1 VIQRR
6 RFTGFFRRALAA
18 QFACVLALF
27 AGVGAADAA
36 ILVNKAFSPT
46 SVALGGVSTVTI
58 TLQNTSTLTAANVT
72 AFSDDIATM
81 AGTATIASPS
91 GLATTCSGGNPSITG
106 TVVSMSAGVIPIA
119 PSTTVSGTCTIT
131 LNVVGAIVGNGVNT
145 IAQGAL
151 VTDQGSNGTSASQ
164 TLQVTGL
171 APAVTPS
178 GTTTVTT
185 ASTATNTFTIANPN
199 GAALTNVTIPITAA
213 GNSAFTITGV
223 TLSGPGCSGTETFPP
238 GAVTTGTASIS
249 IPSFPAYTSCVVT
262 ITTTT
267 VSQTAANNVTYTSAS
282 TSITDDQGVTNSGA
296 KTSVASFITGRPTV
310 AKSFT
315 PNVVSDSGTTTLTIK
330 IPNIE
335 TQALTTVGLTD
346 GLPAYL
352 TVDAAPNFTT
362 TNCGAMT
369 NTSISGS
376 GTVSVAGGTVAAATT
391 LGTASAAST
400 CTITILLDVSPT
412 APSIIETNTIP
423 SANLTDDQNLP
434 GATNAQANITIT
446 STGVSDTKAFTTS
459 PVARLTPDRLTLT
472 FTNATGTALTAGSF
486 VDNLPQTPVAMTVDP
501 STTPTPIYAGC
512 GTPSAAYSSGNTVV
526 TVNTITI
533 AAHSTCT
540 VYFNVLLAG
549 ASGTDTNTV
558 LASNVSFT
566 SGASTINAGQNVSAN
581 VTAQSAFTAVNY
593 VAAAG
598 GLENQ
603 PLTVQASITLRA
615 AAGVTD
621 TNVVATFVLN
631 ANATP
636 HSVALAP
643 NPNFTYGGGCPTGTL
658 AATSTVYNGF
668 GEAFTVTAPSLS
680 ATCTITY
687 NVINEQTGAAG
698 KGTFAPGSST
708 YTSTENV
715 VTTTTGATNNVT
727 FYNTSINVNKTFSP
741 IAIVAGSTSTAS
753 ITLSV
758 KPVSGLATTLA
769 TGVGFVDS
777 LPTNLVFATPP
788 NVTFSAGCQQTGQA
802 TPSGVISGTQITVTN
817 VSLIAV
823 GTTATNCV
831 VSFDTTS
838 TALGNVT
845 NTLPVGAITSP
856 TVLLAS
862 ASNTQAASASLSVTA
877 GVSLLKTFVNPTL
890 QIGSTNA
897 IRFLITNSASSSTLS
912 SGTLTDVMPSS
923 LALASL
929 TVPANQAGDP
939 PACGGTITGT
949 VGASTFHVSGMT
961 VLGTTG
967 GVASQCVQY
976 VLVTTTS
983 TAAPGVVSNTIS
995 AGALTI
1001 GGYSNTTGTTGTTT
1015 DTPPPGPTITKAF
1028 ATPSI
1033 LVNGT
1038 SVLTITIA
1046 NTAVGAAPLTAM
1058 ALTDTLPTNVA
1069 IAATPNASTT
1079 CPSGAV
1085 TAVAA
1090 SGSVAITG
1098 ATLAAGASCT
1108 ITVSVTSATPGN
1120 YTNTIPASALT
1131 TTQGATN
1138 AAPATATL
1146 AVTAPPVTVSKV
1158 FTPSTITIGGVSV
1171 LTVSIA
1177 NTATGSLPLTGLA
1190 LTDTLPANVTIAAT
1204 PAASTTCGAGTVAA
1218 TAGGS
1223 SVALSAGT
1231 LASGATCTITVSV
1244 TSNVA
1249 GPYTNTIP
1257 ASAVTSNEGASN
1269 TAPATA
1275 VLTVNN
1281 APPVVVT
1288 KAFSPASIISGGTST
1303 LTVTIANTNASAVAL
1318 TALALTDTLPT
1329 GVTVAATPA
1338 AATTCPSGTAAATA
1352 GGTTLALTGG
1362 TLAAGASCTMSVSVT
1377 SSVPNAYLN
1386 TIPIGAVTTTQGA
1399 SNTAAAT
1406 ATLTVTASNVTLSK
1420 SFTPATI
1427 NPGGTSVLTLTIAN
1441 TATGAGALTGLALT
1455 DGLPAGVTIAATP
1468 ATSTTCGA
1476 GTVTA
1481 TAGGTSVALSAGTLG
1496 AGATCTVSVSVTGT
1510 LPGGYLNTI
1519 PIGALTS
1526 TQGASNAA
1534 PASATLTIV
1543 NAPPVVISKAFAP
1556 ASIIS
1561 GGTSTLTVTIANT
1574 NASAVAL
1581 TALALSDSL
1590 PTGVTVAATPAAAT
1604 TCPLGTA
1611 AATAGG
1617 TTLALTGGSLAA
1629 GASCTMSVSV
1639 TATIPNAYVNTIPIG
1654 AVTTTQ
1660 GASNTAAAT
1669 ATLTVTASSVTI
1681 GKAFA
1686 PATIN
1691 PGGTSLLTL
1700 TIANTATGAAAL
1712 TGVAVTDSLP
1722 IGVTIAATP
1731 NASTTCGVGTVTA
1744 TAGGTSVA
1752 LSAGTLAAG
1761 ATCTVTV
1768 SVTGTL
1774 PGGYTNIIPIGGLTS
1789 TQGASNTTAAS
1800 ATLTIANAP
1809 PVSIAK
1815 SFTPASIAVGGISQL
1830 TVTIANTA
1838 TGAVALSNV
1847 HLQDLFPTG
1856 VTLAP
1861 TPALATTCPSGT
1873 VTQVAGP
1880 NPNVT
1885 LSGATI
1891 AAGAT
1896 CTITAN
1902 VTSSTVGA
1910 ALNTIPASAL
1920 TSTQG
1925 ATNTAPASA
1934 TLTVAAPSVALSK
1947 AFAPATIVR
1956 GGVSALTITIA
1967 NTATGAIALT
1977 NVSVTDGLPTGVTIA
1992 AAPNAST
1999 TCPAGTVNAVAGAA
2013 SVSLT
2018 GGTLAAAASCTIVVN
2033 VTGTLPNTYTN
2044 TIPVG
2049 AVTTNEG
2056 ASNGAAA
2063 VATLTIVNAP
2073 AVTLTKAFAPA
2084 TISINGVSQ
2093 LTISIANTATGAVA
2107 LTAVAVTDA
2116 LPTGVTVAATPNAST
2131 TCGAGTVTGA
2141 AGATSI
2147 ALANGTLAAGA
2158 TCTVTISVTSSMTGG
2173 YVNTI
2178 PAGAVTSAQGG
2189 TNAAQAQATLTVV
2202 SATLSVTK
2210 TSTPANANVSPGQ
2223 RITYTVTIV
2232 NSGTGPESNATITDT
2247 LTNATLV
2254 PGSVTVNGVAAADTV
2269 VTSGTSFGAIAAG
2282 ATATIVYAAT
2292 VNSAATPGTSVTN
2305 SVVAG
2310 GAQPC
2315 TGPSCSAS
2323 SGANLVTAPVLT
2335 LVKTIN
2341 GVTSVGV
2348 VNGETVSYGLS
2359 LSNTGTVPAQN
2370 VVVTDP
2376 FPAGATPIAGSI
2388 TVNGVTA
2395 TNATIVGQTVTIP
2408 IGTVAAGQS
2417 IPITIGATIATTGQ
2431 PVVNVANAA
2440 ATGLG
2445 TSSVSN
2451 AATASVGS
2459 GQLIVS
2465 KTSDASVVQ
2474 VGDRVTYT
2482 IVVRAPGGVA
2492 YGVTTIVDTL
2502 PAYEAYAP
2510 GTARINGKANEPVVS
2525 GRVLTWTVP
2534 SLTAPLTIT
2543 YAVAIVPGAPQNGS
2557 LTNVVNVRAVGPGG
2571 GSAGTG
2577 TASSTITVIA
2587 STFGAC
2593 YPITGRVYLDT
2604 MKTGSFVDGDTGL
2617 GSVRVYLDD
2626 GESVETDAQGRYN
2639 FPCVRPGMHALRL
2652 DASTLPNGAVPYDDR
2667 RLDSE
2672 RSTRRLVHRTFDTTI
2687 IEDINFAIRDT
2698 SVP

>member
-1 VIQRR
+1 M
-6 RFTGFFRRALAA
+6 RALAA
-18 QFACVLALF
+18 QFACILALF

-36 ILVNKAFSPT
+36 ILVNKAFTPT
-46 SVALGGVSTVTI
+46 SVALGGTSTVTI

-81 AGTATIASPS
+81 AGGATIASPS
-91 GLATTCSGGNPSITG
+91 GLATTCAGGNPSITG

-131 LNVVGAIVGNGVNT
+131 FNVVGAIVGNGVNT

-164 TLQVTGL
+164 TLQVTGS
-171 APAVTPS
+171 APTVTPS

-199 GAALTNVTIPITAA
+199 GAALTNVTIPITATA
-213 GNSAFTITGV
+213 NSAFTITGV
-223 TLSGPGCSGTETFPP
+223 TISGTGCSGSETFPT
-238 GAVTTGTASIS
+238 GAVTSATTSIT
-249 IPSFPAYTSCVVT
+249 IPSFPANASCVVT
-262 ITTTT
+262 FTTTT
-267 VSQTAANNVTYTSAS
+267 VSQAAANTVTYTSAS

-296 KTSVASFITGRPTV
+296 KTSAAAFITGRPTIT
-310 AKSFT
+310 KSFT
-315 PNVVSDSGTTTLTIK
+315 SNVVSDSDTTTLTIK

-346 GLPAYL
+346 TLPNYL

-369 NTSISGS
+369 NTSVSGS

-391 LGTASAAST
+391 LGTATAAST

-412 APSIIETNTIP
+412 APSVIETNTIP

-434 GATNAQANITIT
+434 GSNNATANITIT
-446 STGVSDTKAFTTS
+446 ATGLSDTKAFAAATVS
-459 PVARLTPDRLTLT
+459 RLTDDRLTLT
-472 FTNATGTALTAGSF
+472 FTNASGTALTFGSF
-486 VDNLPQTPVAMTVDP
+486 IDYLPQTSTTATSLPMTVD
-501 STTPTPIYAGC
+501 TTTSPTLTFTGC
-512 GTPSAAYSSGNTVV
+512 GATPSGTYANGNTVV
-526 TVNTITI
+526 SGNNLQI

-540 VYFNVLLAG
+540 VSFNIVLNG
-549 ASGTDTNTV
+549 ASGTDTNTL
-558 LASNVSFT
+558 LASNAAFF
-566 SGASTINAGQNVSAN
+566 SGASQVNAGQNVSAN

-603 PLTVQASITLRA
+603 PLTVQASITDRA
-615 AAGVTD
+615 ATGVTD

-643 NPNFTYGGGCPTGTL
+643 SPNFTFGAGCPTGTT
-658 AATSTVYNGF
+658 ATPTNANGLF
-668 GEAFTVTAPSLS
+668 YEGFTVNAPTLS
-680 ATCTITY
+680 STCTITY

-777 LPTNLVFATPP
+777 LPANLVFATTP
-788 NVTFSAGCQQTGQA
+788 NVTFSAGCQQTGQP

-831 VSFDTTS
+831 VGFDTTS

-856 TVLLAS
+856 SVLLAS

-890 QIGSTNA
+890 QIGATDTL
-897 IRFLITNSASSSTLS
+897 RFLITNSASSSTLA
-912 SGTLTDVMPSS
+912 SGTLTDNMPAT
-923 LALASL
+923 LALAST

-939 PACGGTITGT
+939 PACGGTIVGT
-949 VGASTFHVSGMT
+949 VGASTFHITGMT
-961 VLGTTG
+961 VLGTSG
-967 GVASQCVQY
+967 GAASQCVQY
-976 VLVTTTS
+976 VLITTS
-983 TAAPGVVSNTIS
+983 TTAAPGTVMNTIP

-1001 GGYSNTTGTTGTTT
+1001 GGYSNTTGTTGSTNT
-1015 DTPPPGPTITKAF
+1015 TPPPGPTITKAF

-1033 LVNGT
+1033 VANGT

-1058 ALTDTLPTNVA
+1058 ALTDTLPTNVV

-1079 CPSGAV
+1079 CPSGSV
-1085 TAVAA
+1085 TAVAS
-1090 SGSVAITG
+1090 SGNVALSG
-1098 ATLAAGASCT
+1098 GTLAAGATCT
-1108 ITVSVTSATPGN
+1108 IVVTVTSATPGN

-1138 AAPATATL
+1138 ATAATATL
-1146 AVTAPPVTVSKV
+1146 AVTAPPV
-1158 FTPSTITIGGVSV
+1158 
-1171 LTVSIA
+1171 
-1177 NTATGSLPLTGLA
+1177 
-1190 LTDTLPANVTIAAT
+1190 
-1204 PAASTTCGAGTVAA
+1204 
-1218 TAGGS
+1218 
-1223 SVALSAGT
+1223 
-1231 LASGATCTITVSV
+1231 
-1244 TSNVA
+1244 
-1249 GPYTNTIP
+1249 
-1257 ASAVTSNEGASN
+1257 
-1269 TAPATA
+1269 
-1275 VLTVNN
+1275 
-1281 APPVVVT
+1281 VVT
-1288 KAFSPASIISGGTST
+1288 KAFAPASIISGGTST

-1318 TALALTDTLPT
+1318 TGLALTDTLPT

-1352 GGTTLALTGG
+1352 GGATLALTGG

-1377 SSVPNAYLN
+1377 SSVPNAYVN
-1386 TIPIGAVTTTQGA
+1386 TIPIGAVTSTQGA

-1420 SFTPATI
+1420 SFLPATI

-1455 DGLPAGVTIAATP
+1455 DTLPAGVTIAATP

-1476 GTVTA
+1476 GTVAA

-1510 LPGGYLNTI
+1510 LPGGYVNTI

-1534 PASATLTIV
+1534 PASATLTIAD
-1543 NAPPVVISKAFAP
+1543 APPVVLTKAFAP

-1561 GGTSTLTVTIANT
+1561 GGASTLTVTIANT
-1574 NASAVAL
+1574 NANAVAL
-1581 TALALSDSL
+1581 TALAVTDTL
-1590 PTGVTVAATPAAAT
+1590 PSGVTIAATPAAAT
-1604 TCPLGTA
+1604 TCPAGTA

-1617 TTLALTGGSLAA
+1617 TTLTLIGGTLAA

-1639 TATIPNAYVNTIPIG
+1639 TATIPGGYTNTIPIG
-1654 AVTTTQ
+1654 AVTSTQ
-1660 GASNTAAAT
+1660 GASNTAAAS

-1681 GKAFA
+1681 AKAFA

-1691 PGGTSLLTL
+1691 PSGISVL
-1700 TIANTATGAAAL
+1700 TITVANTATGAAAL
-1712 TGVAVTDSLP
+1712 TGVAVTDTLP
-1722 IGVTIAATP
+1722 TGVTIAATP
-1731 NASTTCGVGTVTA
+1731 NTATTCGAGTVTA
-1744 TAGGTSVA
+1744 AAGGTTVA
-1752 LSAGTLAAG
+1752 LAAGTLAAG
-1761 ATCTVTV
+1761 ATCTITV

-1774 PGGYTNIIPIGGLTS
+1774 PGAYVNTIPIGGLTS
-1789 TQGASNTTAAS
+1789 TQGASNTAPAT
-1800 ATLTIANAP
+1800 ATLTIQNAP
-1809 PVSIAK
+1809 PVTITK
-1815 SFTPASIAVGGISQL
+1815 SFTPANIPLGGVSQL

-1838 TGAVALSNV
+1838 TGAVALTNV
-1847 HLQDLFPTG
+1847 HLQDLLPTG
-1856 VTLAP
+1856 MTIAA
-1861 TPALATTCPSGT
+1861 TPNFATTCPSGT
-1873 VTQVAGP
+1873 VTQAAGP

-1885 LSGATI
+1885 LSGATL

-1910 ALNTIPASAL
+1910 SVNTIPASAL

-1934 TLTVAAPSVALSK
+1934 TLTVAAPSVILS
-1947 AFAPATIVR
+1947 
-1956 GGVSALTITIA
+1956 
-1967 NTATGAIALT
+1967 
-1977 NVSVTDGLPTGVTIA
+1977 
-1992 AAPNAST
+1992 
-1999 TCPAGTVNAVAGAA
+1999 
-2013 SVSLT
+2013 
-2018 GGTLAAAASCTIVVN
+2018 
-2033 VTGTLPNTYTN
+2033 
-2044 TIPVG
+2044 
-2049 AVTTNEG
+2049 
-2056 ASNGAAA
+2056 
-2063 VATLTIVNAP
+2063 
-2073 AVTLTKAFAPA
+2073 KAFAPA
-2084 TISINGVSQ
+2084 TISINGTSA

-2107 LTAVAVTDA
+2107 LSSLAVTDA
-2116 LPTGVTVAATPNAST
+2116 LPTGVTVAPTPNAST

-2158 TCTVTISVTSSMTGG
+2158 TCTITISVTSATTGA

-2178 PAGAVTSAQGG
+2178 PVGAVTSAQGG
-2189 TNAAQAQATLTVV
+2189 SNAAVAQATLTVV

-2210 TSTPANANVSPGQ
+2210 TSTPANSSVSPGQ
-2223 RITYTVTIV
+2223 RITYTITIV
-2232 NSGTGPESNATITDT
+2232 NSGTGPEANATITDT

-2254 PGSVTVNGVAAADTV
+2254 SGSVTVNGVAAADAV
-2269 VTSGTSFGAIAAG
+2269 VTSGAPFGTIAAG

-2292 VNSAATPGTSVTN
+2292 VNAAATPGTSVTN

-2310 GAQPC
+2310 GTQPC

-2323 SGANLVTAPVLT
+2323 SGANLVTAPTLS

-2341 GVTSVGV
+2341 GVTSIGV

-2359 LSNTGTVPAQN
+2359 LSNTGAVPAQN

-2388 TVNGVTA
+2388 TVNGIVA

-2408 IGTVAAGQS
+2408 IGTVAVGQT

-2474 VGDRVTYT
+2474 VGDRVNYT

-2502 PAYEAYAP
+2502 PSYEAYAP
-2510 GTARINGKANEPVVS
+2510 GTARINGKANEPVVH

-2534 SLTAPLTIT
+2534 SLTTALTIT

-2557 LTNVVNVRAVGPGG
+2557 LTNVVDVRAVGPGG
-2571 GSAGTG
+2571 GAAGTG
-2577 TASSTITVIA
+2577 TASATITVIA
-2587 STFGAC
+2587 STFGSC

-2604 MKTGSFVDGDTGL
+2604 MKTGSFVDGDTGI
-2617 GSVRVYLDD
+2617 GGVRVYLDD
-2626 GESVETDAQGRYN
+2626 GESIETDPQGRYN

-2652 DASTLPNGAVPYDDR
+2652 DASTLPSGAVPYDDR

-2698 SVP
+2698 STSP

>member
-1 VIQRR
+1 MTLRQN
-6 RFTGFFRRALAA
+6 FSGFVVRALAA
-18 QFACVLALF
+18 QFACVLAVL
-27 AGVGAADAA
+27 AGLGTADAA

-46 SVALGGVSTVTI
+46 SVGLGVTSTVTI

-91 GLATTCSGGNPSITG
+91 GLATTCAGGNPSITG

-131 LNVVGAIVGNGVNT
+131 FNVVGAIVGNGVNT

-171 APAVTPS
+171 APTVTAS
-178 GTTTVTT
+178 ANTTVTT
-185 ASTATNTFTIANPN
+185 ASTATTTFTIANPN

-249 IPSFPAYTSCVVT
+249 IPSFPANTSCVVT

-296 KTSVASFITGRPTV
+296 KTSIASFITGRPTL

-315 PNVVSDSGTTTLTIK
+315 PNVVSDSGTTTLTIR

-346 GLPAYL
+346 VLPNYL

-369 NTSISGS
+369 NTSVSGS
-376 GTVSVAGGTVAAATT
+376 GTVSVSGGTVAAATT
-391 LGTASAAST
+391 LGTATAAST

-412 APSIIETNTIP
+412 APSVIETNTIP
-423 SANLTDDQNLP
+423 SANLTNDQNLP
-434 GATNAQANITIT
+434 GANNAQANITIT
-446 STGVSDTKAFTTS
+446 STGVADTKAFSAGTVS
-459 PVARLTPDRLTLT
+459 RLTDVRLTLT
-472 FTNATGTALTAGSF
+472 FTNASGTALTAGSF
-486 VDNLPQTPVAMTVDP
+486 IDNLPQTPVPMTVDAATSP
-501 STTPTPIYAGC
+501 TPTYTTC
-512 GTPSAAYSSGNTVV
+512 GTPSSVYSNGNTVV
-526 TVNTITI
+526 TVSNIQI

-540 VYFNVLLAG
+540 VYFNVVLNG

-558 LASNVSFT
+558 LASDVSFT
-566 SGASTINAGQNVSAN
+566 SGASTVNAGQNVSAN
-581 VTAQSAFTAVNY
+581 VAAQSAFTAVNY
-593 VAAAG
+593 VASAG

-603 PLTVQASITLRA
+603 PLTVSASITDRA
-615 AAGVTD
+615 GTGVTD
-621 TNVVATFVLN
+621 TNVVATFTLN
-631 ANATP
+631 PNATT
-636 HSVALAP
+636 HNVALAP
-643 NPNFTYGGGCPTGTL
+643 TPNFTFGSGCPTGTTAT
-658 AATSTVYNGF
+658 AANAYGLF
-668 GEAFTVTAPSLS
+668 YEGFTVNAPSLS
-680 ATCTITY
+680 STCTITY

-698 KGTFAPGSST
+698 KGTFAPGNST

-715 VTTTTGATNNVT
+715 VTTTTGPSNNVT

-802 TPSGVISGTQITVTN
+802 TPSGVISGTQLTVTN

-838 TALGNVT
+838 TSLGNVT

-856 TVLLAS
+856 SALLAS
-862 ASNTQAASASLSVTA
+862 ATNTQAASASLSVTA

-890 QIGSTNA
+890 QIGQTDTL
-897 IRFLITNSASSSTLS
+897 RFLITNSASSSTLA
-912 SGTLTDVMPSS
+912 SGTLTDNMPST
-923 LALASL
+923 LALAST

-939 PACGGTITGT
+939 PACGGTIVGT
-949 VGASTFHVSGMT
+949 VGASTFQITGMT
-961 VLGTTG
+961 VLGTSG
-967 GVASQCVQY
+967 GAASQCVQY
-976 VLVTTTS
+976 VLITTS
-983 TAAPGVVSNTIS
+983 TTAAPGTVMNTIP

-1001 GGYSNTTGTTGTTT
+1001 GGYSNTTGTTGSTNT
-1015 DTPPPGPTITKAF
+1015 TPPPGPTITKAF
-1028 ATPSI
+1028 SAPSI
-1033 LVNGT
+1033 LINGT

-1046 NTAVGAAPLTAM
+1046 NTATGSAPLTAM
-1058 ALTDTLPTNVA
+1058 ALTDTLPSNVV

-1079 CPSGAV
+1079 CPSGSV
-1085 TAVAA
+1085 TAVAS
-1090 SGSVAITG
+1090 SGNVALSG
-1098 ATLAAGASCT
+1098 GTLAAGATCT
-1108 ITVSVTSATPGN
+1108 IVVTVTSATPGN

-1138 AAPATATL
+1138 ATAATATL
-1146 AVTAPPVTVSKV
+1146 AVTAPPV
-1158 FTPSTITIGGVSV
+1158 
-1171 LTVSIA
+1171 
-1177 NTATGSLPLTGLA
+1177 
-1190 LTDTLPANVTIAAT
+1190 
-1204 PAASTTCGAGTVAA
+1204 
-1218 TAGGS
+1218 
-1223 SVALSAGT
+1223 
-1231 LASGATCTITVSV
+1231 
-1244 TSNVA
+1244 
-1249 GPYTNTIP
+1249 
-1257 ASAVTSNEGASN
+1257 
-1269 TAPATA
+1269 
-1275 VLTVNN
+1275 
-1281 APPVVVT
+1281 VVT
-1288 KAFSPASIISGGTST
+1288 KAFAPASIISGGTST

-1318 TALALTDTLPT
+1318 TGLALTDTLPT

-1352 GGTTLALTGG
+1352 GGATLALTGG

-1377 SSVPNAYLN
+1377 SSVPNAYVN
-1386 TIPIGAVTTTQGA
+1386 TIPIGAVTSTQGA

-1420 SFTPATI
+1420 SFLPATI

-1455 DGLPAGVTIAATP
+1455 DTLPAGVTIAATP

-1476 GTVTA
+1476 GTVAA

-1510 LPGGYLNTI
+1510 LPGGYVNTI

-1534 PASATLTIV
+1534 PASATLTIAD
-1543 NAPPVVISKAFAP
+1543 APPVVLTKAFAP

-1561 GGTSTLTVTIANT
+1561 GGASTLTVTIANT
-1574 NASAVAL
+1574 NANAVAL
-1581 TALALSDSL
+1581 TALAVTDTL
-1590 PTGVTVAATPAAAT
+1590 PSGVTIAATPAAAT
-1604 TCPLGTA
+1604 TCPAGTA

-1617 TTLALTGGSLAA
+1617 TTLTLIGGTLAA

-1639 TATIPNAYVNTIPIG
+1639 TATIPGGYTNTIPIG
-1654 AVTTTQ
+1654 AVTSTQ
-1660 GASNTAAAT
+1660 GASNTAAAS

-1681 GKAFA
+1681 AKAFA

-1691 PGGTSLLTL
+1691 PSGISVL
-1700 TIANTATGAAAL
+1700 TITVANTATGAAAL
-1712 TGVAVTDSLP
+1712 TGVAVTDTLP
-1722 IGVTIAATP
+1722 TGVTIAATP
-1731 NASTTCGVGTVTA
+1731 NTATTCGAGTVTA
-1744 TAGGTSVA
+1744 AAGGTTVA
-1752 LSAGTLAAG
+1752 LAAGTLAAG
-1761 ATCTVTV
+1761 ATCTITV

-1774 PGGYTNIIPIGGLTS
+1774 PGAYVNTIPIGGLTS
-1789 TQGASNTTAAS
+1789 TQGASNTAPAT
-1800 ATLTIANAP
+1800 ATLTIQNAP
-1809 PVSIAK
+1809 PVTITK
-1815 SFTPASIAVGGISQL
+1815 SFTPANIPLGGVSQL

-1838 TGAVALSNV
+1838 TGAVALTNV
-1847 HLQDLFPTG
+1847 HLQDLLPTG
-1856 VTLAP
+1856 MTIAA
-1861 TPALATTCPSGT
+1861 TPNFATTCPSGT
-1873 VTQVAGP
+1873 VTQAAGP

-1885 LSGATI
+1885 LSGATL

-1910 ALNTIPASAL
+1910 SVNTIPASAL

-1934 TLTVAAPSVALSK
+1934 TLTVAAPSVILS
-1947 AFAPATIVR
+1947 
-1956 GGVSALTITIA
+1956 
-1967 NTATGAIALT
+1967 
-1977 NVSVTDGLPTGVTIA
+1977 
-1992 AAPNAST
+1992 
-1999 TCPAGTVNAVAGAA
+1999 
-2013 SVSLT
+2013 
-2018 GGTLAAAASCTIVVN
+2018 
-2033 VTGTLPNTYTN
+2033 
-2044 TIPVG
+2044 
-2049 AVTTNEG
+2049 
-2056 ASNGAAA
+2056 
-2063 VATLTIVNAP
+2063 
-2073 AVTLTKAFAPA
+2073 KAFAPA
-2084 TISINGVSQ
+2084 TISINGTSA

-2107 LTAVAVTDA
+2107 LSSLAVTDA
-2116 LPTGVTVAATPNAST
+2116 LPTGVTVAPTPNAST

-2158 TCTVTISVTSSMTGG
+2158 TCTITISVTSATTGA

-2178 PAGAVTSAQGG
+2178 PVGAVTSAQGG
-2189 TNAAQAQATLTVV
+2189 SNAAVAQATLTVV

-2210 TSTPANANVSPGQ
+2210 TSTPANSSVSPGQ
-2223 RITYTVTIV
+2223 RITYTITIV
-2232 NSGTGPESNATITDT
+2232 NSGTGPEANATITDT

-2254 PGSVTVNGVAAADTV
+2254 SGSVTVNGVAAADAV
-2269 VTSGTSFGAIAAG
+2269 VTSGAPFGTIAAG

-2292 VNSAATPGTSVTN
+2292 VNAAATPGTSVTN

-2323 SGANLVTAPVLT
+2323 SGANLVTAPTLS

-2341 GVTSVGV
+2341 GVTSIGV

-2359 LSNTGTVPAQN
+2359 LSNTGAVPAQN

-2388 TVNGVTA
+2388 TVNGIVA

-2408 IGTVAAGQS
+2408 IGTVAVGQT

-2474 VGDRVTYT
+2474 VGDRVNYT

-2502 PAYEAYAP
+2502 PSYEAYAP
-2510 GTARINGKANEPVVS
+2510 GTARINGKANEPVVH

-2557 LTNVVNVRAVGPGG
+2557 LTNVVDVRAVGPGG
-2571 GSAGTG
+2571 GAAGTG
-2577 TASSTITVIA
+2577 TASATITVIA
-2587 STFGAC
+2587 STFGSC

-2604 MKTGSFVDGDTGL
+2604 MKTGSFVDGDTGI
-2617 GSVRVYLDD
+2617 GGVRVYLDD
-2626 GESVETDAQGRYN
+2626 GESIETDPQGRYN

-2652 DASTLPNGAVPYDDR
+2652 DASTLPSGAVPYDDR

-2698 SVP
+2698 STSP